1 MLEYLRL
8 DEGRRAGLTSS
19 PDFFLTSG
27 GLTRSPS
34 SESSSLSSDGDSV
47 TARSGMMMAVSVDD
61 LECVILRAVALSA
74 VGEWMVVVGS
84 EKETPLA
91 GDPSRL
97 SSMDRT
103 ACSSAPQ
110 VWEKLL
116 RPLGASEASSP
127 SEFSDESG
135 GDKMAPVG
143 INRLFT
149 GVGDWRMLPLLE
161 MTPSIWRTVLE
172 SSSTGDCGRPAGSCW
187 VTEGP
192 RRCLFR

>member
-1 MLEYLRL
+1 
-8 DEGRRAGLTSS
+8 LTNS

-34 SESSSLSSDGDSV
+34 SSESSSSSSSLASDGDSV
-47 TARSGMMMAVSVDD
+47 ITWSGMTMAVSVED
-61 LECVILRAVALSA
+61 LECEILRAVALSA
-74 VGEWMVVVGS
+74 VGEWTVVVGS
-84 EKETPLA
+84 EKETPFLA

-103 ACSSAPQ
+103 ACSNAPQ

-116 RPLGASEASSP
+116 RPRGTSEASSP

-161 MTPSIWRTVLE
+161 MTPSMWRTVVE
-172 SSSTGDCGRPAGSCW
+172 SSSTGDCGRPADSCW

>member
-1 MLEYLRL
+1 
-8 DEGRRAGLTSS
+8 
-19 PDFFLTSG
+19 
-27 GLTRSPS
+27 
-34 SESSSLSSDGDSV
+34 
-47 TARSGMMMAVSVDD
+47 
-61 LECVILRAVALSA
+61 LRAVALSA
-74 VGEWMVVVGS
+74 VGEWTVVVGS
-84 EKETPLA
+84 EKETPFLA

-149 GVGDWRMLPLLE
+149 GEGDWRMLPLLE
-161 MTPSIWRTVLE
+161 MTPSMWRTVVE

>member
-8 DEGRRAGLTSS
+8 DEGRRAGLTNS

-34 SESSSLSSDGDSV
+34 SESSSSSLSSDGDSV
-47 TARSGMMMAVSVDD
+47 TIRSGMMMAFSVDD
-61 LECVILRAVALSA
+61 LECEILRAVALSA

-84 EKETPLA
+84 EKETPFLA
-91 GDPSRL
+91 GDPSLL

-116 RPLGASEASSP
+116 RPLGASEMSSP

-149 GVGDWRMLPLLE
+149 GEGDWRMLPLLE
-161 MTPSIWRTVLE
+161 MTPSM
-172 SSSTGDCGRPAGSCW
+172 
-187 VTEGP
+187 
-192 RRCLFR
+192 